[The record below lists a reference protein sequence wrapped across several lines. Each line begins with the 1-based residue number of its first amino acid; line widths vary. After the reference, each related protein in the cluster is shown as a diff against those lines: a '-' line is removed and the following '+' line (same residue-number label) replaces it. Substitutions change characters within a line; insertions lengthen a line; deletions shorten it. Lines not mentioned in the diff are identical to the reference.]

1 MQHGFEQHRPKLQSL
16 LSSWENAN
24 KCLYLI
30 SHIRDE
36 VSKALDSVEHMVSS
50 HYQQVCLLYEVDIP
64 HKVLASPVGAVL
76 VKNQFLYL
84 EFTKILS

>member
-1 MQHGFEQHRPKLQSL
+1 
-16 LSSWENAN
+16 
-24 KCLYLI
+24 
-30 SHIRDE
+30 
-36 VSKALDSVEHMVSS
+36 MVSS